1 MLEFDKRH
9 KCFVCTA
16 CKSICPQQAIEMIEN
31 EEGFLEPKII
41 EEKCIKC
48 GLCERKCPAINYN
61 QKEKINPLKV
71 ISAYKKNSKDY
82 KNYTSGGVFIELA
95 KKIIEENGYVCG
107 CIWNDNMEAE
117 HILTNNISEIEK
129 MQTSKYVQSN
139 LKDCI
144 KRIKELTKDE
154 IKVLFTGTAC
164 QIAAVKSVLED
175 NDLIYTCEIVCH
187 GVPSPKVWRKYVG
200 YMEKKTKSKIKNVN
214 FRFKGKYGW
223 ITPFSKY
230 YFENGKEKRFLTY
243 NEDVYLQGFSK
254 SLFYRKSCYNC
265 IYKGKKSLSDV
276 IIGDFWGCPSKLLEN
291 NHNKGISIVLI
302 NNEKGKR
309 LFDKI
314 SEHYIINEE
323 VLEDVIK
330 ENSPIIKPVEENDN
344 RQKFFEDLIDI
355 SDEKMV
361 ENIKKLTFN
370 KNTYIKQWMYKLGI
384 LEKLKMNRYRKKH

>member
-1 MLEFDKRH
+1 MNQTLG
-9 KCFVCTA
+9 
-16 CKSICPQQAIEMIEN
+16 SISQLCA
-31 EEGFLEPKII
+31 EG
-41 EEKCIKC
+41 
-48 GLCERKCPAINYN
+48 G
-61 QKEKINPLKV
+61 QPLRV
-71 ISAYKKNSKDY
+71 
-82 KNYTSGGVFIELA
+82 
-95 KKIIEENGYVCG
+95 G
-107 CIWNDNMEAE
+107 C
-117 HILTNNISEIEK
+117 
-129 MQTSKYVQSN
+129 
-139 LKDCI
+139 
-144 KRIKELTKDE
+144 
-154 IKVLFTGTAC
+154 
-164 QIAAVKSVLED
+164 
-175 NDLIYTCEIVCH
+175 
-187 GVPSPKVWRKYVG
+187 
-200 YMEKKTKSKIKNVN
+200 
-214 FRFKGKYGW
+214 
-223 ITPFSKY
+223 
-230 YFENGKEKRFLTY
+230 
-243 NEDVYLQGFSK
+243 FSK